1 MVDNENLVTEVTENV
16 ETPTEE
22 VVEQVETPAPR
33 TYTQEE
39 VDEIVSKR
47 KARSE
52 AKIRKEYDRKYG
64 RLTNVLKAGT
74 GKEDVDEMTD
84 TFEQFYASKGIDI
97 PKEPTY
103 SNKDIEVLARVEAD
117 EIIKLGFEEVV
128 EEADRLNEL
137 GADNM
142 TPREKAVFVALTN
155 HINKTETSKQLAEI
169 GVTEDVINSAEF
181 KDFASKF
188 NSNTSLKDIYEI
200 YNKTQ
205 PKKQIQTM
213 GSMKNNTTDTGTVK
227 DFYTKEEAQKFTK
240 ADFDRNPALFK
251 AVCDSMTKW

>member
-1 MVDNENLVTEVTENV
+1 MLENENLVTEVTENV

-39 VDEIVSKR
+39 VNDIVSKR
-47 KARSE
+47 NARTE

-64 RLTNVLKAGT
+64 RLEKVLQAGT
-74 GKEDVDEMTD
+74 GKNSVEEMTD
-84 TFEQFYASKGIDI
+84 TFAQFYESKGITI

-103 SNKDIEVLARVEAD
+103 SNEDIEVLAQHEANG
-117 EIIKLGFEEVV
+117 IIKLGFEEVV

-137 GADNM
+137 GAENM
-142 TPREKAVFVALTN
+142 TAKEKAVFVALTN
-155 HINKTETSKQLAEI
+155 HIKSTETSRELAKI
-169 GVTEDVINSAEF
+169 GVTEDVYNSAEF
-181 KDFASKF
+181 NDFASKF
-188 NSNTSLKDIYEI
+188 ISNTPITEIYEI
-200 YNKTQ
+200 YSKQQ
-205 PKKQIQTM
+205 PKKQIHTM
-213 GSMKNNTTDTGTVK
+213 GSMKNNTTDKGTVK

-240 ADFDRNPALFK
+240 ADFDNNPALFK